1 MSDRPSFNV
10 DFSIFFCR
18 NFYVW
23 VGSCVCA
30 CQCGRFMFPMFDCVG
45 GEWDPCPSVAANVAS
60 LYCPRLTDHCYL
72 CPPPILLLSSYHP
85 AQPLHLHQPL
95 HPPNPTSM
103 IIWSTFT
110 CNIFCLVCLQWASSI
125 GVGWRQAGWRLIWY
139 LYLLAPVRQVA
150 LHCALLYSRL
160 SLGLLVQG
168 LAEMHLDRTQI
179 NEIYYPQIAVKGQ
192 RS

>member
-1 MSDRPSFNV
+1 MWTFQY
-10 DFSIFFCR
+10 FSVAIFTCGELCVRLSMWPFHVSH
-18 NFYVW
+18 VW
-23 VGSCVCA
+23 LC
-30 CQCGRFMFPMFDCVG
+30 G
-45 GEWDPCPSVAANVAS
+45 GESGIRVHQSQQMW
-60 LYCPRLTDHCYL
+60 LL
-72 CPPPILLLSSYHP
+72 CTVPAWPIIAISAPLLSSSILPYHP

-125 GVGWRQAGWRLIWY
+125 GVGWRQAGWRLIGY

-150 LHCALLYSRL
+150 LHCALLYTRL

>member
-1 MSDRPSFNV
+1 MSPYIVLFTCGMYSMSDRPSFNV
-10 DFSIFFCR
+10 DFPIFFCR

-23 VGSCVCA
+23 GAVCA
-30 CQCGRFMFPMFDCVG
+30 LVNVAVSCFPCLIVWG

-110 CNIFCLVCLQWASSI
+110 CNIFRLVCLQ
-125 GVGWRQAGWRLIWY
+125 
-139 LYLLAPVRQVA
+139 
-150 LHCALLYSRL
+150 
-160 SLGLLVQG
+160 
-168 LAEMHLDRTQI
+168 
-179 NEIYYPQIAVKGQ
+179 
-192 RS
+192 